1 VLVKFAD
8 LSPYTKRA
16 LSLTGKRVDDSD
28 RCAPTWSGDRWH
40 LARLTTEEQVLH
52 EVAHWLVATPAHRVL
67 RNYGLGID
75 PYGGPLVHRYLQGES
90 GDRLESVASF
100 LTRHLLRCA
109 APRRVR
115 GSIHVASQPAS
126 ARVAEAHVAPPW
138 ACVAHLAALGID
150 LADPLRRFEA
160 EARIGTQSVAEGA
173 L

>member
-16 LSLTGKRVDDSD
+16 LSLTGKRIDDAD
-28 RCAPTWSGDRWH
+28 RRAPTWCGYRWH
-40 LARLTTEEQVLH
+40 LARLATEEQVLH
-52 EVAHWLVATPAHRVL
+52 EVAHWLVATPAQRVL
-67 RNYGLGID
+67 QNYGLGID
-75 PYGGPLVHRYLQGES
+75 PYGGPLVRRYLHGES
-90 GDRLESVASF
+90 RDRLESVASF

-109 APRRVR
+109 APGRAR
-115 GSIHVASQPAS
+115 GAIHLASRPTSGRITEAS
-126 ARVAEAHVAPPW
+126 VSPPW

-160 EARIGTQSVAEGA
+160 EARIGTQSVAAGA

>member
-1 VLVKFAD
+1 VKFGD

-16 LSLTGKRVDDSD
+16 LSLTGKRVDDAD
-28 RCAPTWSGDRWH
+28 WCAPTWTGQRWH
-40 LARLTTEEQVLH
+40 LARLATEEQVLH

-67 RNYGLGID
+67 QNYGLGID
-75 PYGGPLVHRYLQGES
+75 PYGGPLVRRYLQGGS

-109 APRRVR
+109 SPRRAR
-115 GSIHVASQPAS
+115 GAIHLASQPTS
-126 ARVAEAHVAPPW
+126 GQTTEARVSPPW
-138 ACVAHLAALGID
+138 ACMAHLAAMGID

-160 EARIGTQSVAEGA
+160 GARIDTHRVAEGA

>member
-1 VLVKFAD
+1 VRFAD
-8 LSPYTKRA
+8 LGPYTKRA
-16 LSLTGKRVDDSD
+16 LSLTGKRVDDAD

-52 EVAHWLVATPAHRVL
+52 EVAHWLVATPAQRVL

-109 APRRVR
+109 APRRVQ
-115 GSIHVASQPAS
+115 GSVHVVSLPAS
-126 ARVAEAHVAPPW
+126 ARVAEARVPPPW

-160 EARIGTQSVAEGA
+160 EARIGTQSVTEGA

>member
-1 VLVKFAD
+1 VKFAD

-28 RCAPTWSGDRWH
+28 SSAPAWSGYRWH
-40 LARLTTEEQVLH
+40 LARLSTAEQVLH
-52 EVAHWLVATPAHRVL
+52 EVAHWLVATPAQRVL
-67 RNYGLGID
+67 QNYGLGID
-75 PYGGPLVHRYLQGES
+75 PYGGPLVRRYLHGES

-109 APRRVR
+109 APRRAR
-115 GSIHVASQPAS
+115 GGSHLASQPTS
-126 ARVAEAHVAPPW
+126 GRVTEARVSPPW

-160 EARIGTQSVAEGA
+160 ETRIGTQSVAEGA

>member
-1 VLVKFAD
+1 VKFAD

-16 LSLTGKRVDDSD
+16 LSLTGKRVDDADLS
-28 RCAPTWSGDRWH
+28 APTWSGHRWH

-52 EVAHWLVATPAHRVL
+52 EVAHWLVASPAHRVL
-67 RNYGLGID
+67 QNYGLGID

-109 APRRVR
+109 APRRAR
-115 GSIHVASQPAS
+115 GGIHLAPQPTS
-126 ARVAEAHVAPPW
+126 GRITEGHVSRPW
-138 ACVAHLAALGID
+138 ASCAHLAALGID

-160 EARIGTQSVAEGA
+160 EARIGTQSVAEEA

>member
-1 VLVKFAD
+1 MKLVD
-8 LSPYTKRA
+8 LSPYTQRA
-16 LSLTGKRVDDSD
+16 LSLTSGRVDDAD
-28 RCAPTWSGDRWH
+28 RSAPTWSGHCWH
-40 LARLTTEEQVLH
+40 FARLITEEQVLH

-90 GDRLESVASF
+90 GDRLENVASF

-109 APRRVR
+109 ALRRAQ
-115 GSIHVASQPAS
+115 GSIHVVSQPAS
-126 ARVAEAHVAPPW
+126 ARITEAHVAPPW

-160 EARIGTQSVAEGA
+160 EASRRARGLAEGA